1 MPSVSEHPFDL
12 MGSVSRMADRSAILN
27 NEYFTA
33 LRQSAMS
40 RVAFCETQKQF
51 FFAVGYFSRPM
62 AALLARIPDSGAR
75 AALMH
80 NLADEHGLSDDGE
93 QLPAAF
99 DPQLAHDRT
108 FLRFLGTLG
117 VTPAEMGSTSERA
130 PVRAFNAGLMGACVA
145 EPMEVAFGCLG
156 VIEYAFADISALI
169 GQVVVERGWVSSEQ
183 LVHYK
188 LHAEIDKQHAA
199 EFFQSTAAAW
209 ADGGVGRDNV
219 ENGIELGLYLFN
231 RLYVDLYRDVGAKA

>member
-1 MPSVSEHPFDL
+1 MSAVPEQSDTL
-12 MGSVSRMADRSAILN
+12 MGAVSRLAGQAAILD

-33 LRQSAMS
+33 LRQGTMS
-40 RVAFCETQKQF
+40 LGDFCETQKQF

-93 QLPAAF
+93 QQPAAF

-117 VTPAEMGSTSERA
+117 VTPHEMGSTGERA
-130 PVRAFNAGLMGACVA
+130 PVRAFNAGLMGACVS
-145 EPMEVAFGCLG
+145 EPIEVAFGCLG
-156 VIEYAFADISALI
+156 VIEYVFADISALI
-169 GQVVVERGWVSSEQ
+169 GQVVVARNWVSSEQ

-188 LHAEIDKQHAA
+188 LHAEIDKHHAA

-209 ADGGVGRDNV
+209 AGGGAGRKHV
-219 ENGIELGLYLFN
+219 ESGIELGLYLFN
-231 RLYVDLYRDVGAKA
+231 RLYVDLYRDVGATA

>member
-1 MPSVSEHPFDL
+1 MPAVPEQFSDLMSSVS
-12 MGSVSRMADRSAILN
+12 GMAHRVAICD

-33 LRQSAMS
+33 LRQGTLSQS
-40 RVAFCETQKQF
+40 AFCETQKQF
-51 FFAVGYFSRPM
+51 WFAVGYFSRPM
-62 AALLARIPDSGAR
+62 AALLARIPDSGTR
-75 AALMH
+75 AALIH
-80 NLADEHGLSDDGE
+80 NLADEHGFEDHGE
-93 QLPAAF
+93 LPAAF

-117 VTPAEMGSTSERA
+117 VTPHEMGTTTARA

-145 EPMEVAFGCLG
+145 EPIEVAFGCLG
-156 VIEYAFADISALI
+156 IIEYVFADISALI
-169 GQVVVERGWVSSEQ
+169 GQVVVARDWVSTEQ

-209 ADGGVGRDNV
+209 ASGGAGRANV
-219 ENGIELGLYLFN
+219 ESGVELGLYLFN
-231 RLYVDLYRDVGAKA
+231 RLYVDLYRDVGAMR